1 MTPGSTA
8 SIQSTACPKLTR
20 VLLVEDNPGD
30 VLLMRKALSKVGVRC
45 ALRIEGDGVSAIA
58 ALADG
63 EYRPDIVLL
72 DLNLPMKGG
81 QEVLNCLKSDILLR
95 RIPVIVLSSSSSP
108 DDIGA
113 CYDLHANG
121 YVVKPGDATAYA
133 EMIRSLSSF
142 WFGHASLPTH

>member
-1 MTPGSTA
+1 MTTGSTA
-8 SIQSTACPKLTR
+8 SSQSIPCLKLAK

-30 VLLMRKALSKVGVRC
+30 VLLMRKALTKVGARC
-45 ALRIEGDGVSAIA
+45 TLRIEGDGVD
-58 ALADG
+58 ALAAMVDG

-72 DLNLPMKGG
+72 DLNLPKKCGR
-81 QEVLNCLKSDILLR
+81 EVLHCMKSDIQLR

-113 CYDLHANG
+113 CYDLRANG
-121 YVVKPGDATAYA
+121 YVVKPGDPTTYA

-142 WFGHASLPTH
+142 WFEHASLPAH